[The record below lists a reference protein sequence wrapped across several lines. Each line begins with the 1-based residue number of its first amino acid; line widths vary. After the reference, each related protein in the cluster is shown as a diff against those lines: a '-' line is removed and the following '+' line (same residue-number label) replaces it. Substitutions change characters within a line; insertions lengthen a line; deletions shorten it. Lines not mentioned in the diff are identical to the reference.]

1 MQPAL
6 GAAHVPPSSSNRKIS
21 QALLM
26 GGGIGFYD
34 GFFGPGTG
42 SFLLIGFVR
51 LFGFDFLHASA
62 ATKLVNATTN
72 LAAIILFASF
82 GHVDWFLGFV
92 MMLLNILGS
101 IVGSGYALRYGN
113 GFVRKIFIGVVGA
126 LIVKTSLDAYKYFDP
141 LL

>member
-1 MQPAL
+1 
-6 GAAHVPPSSSNRKIS
+6 
-21 QALLM
+21 M

-82 GHVDWFLGFV
+82 GHVDWFLGFA

-113 GFVRKIFIGVVGA
+113 GFVRKVFIGVVGA
-126 LIVKTSLDAYKYFDP
+126 LIIKTGLDAYKYFDP
-141 LL
+141 LI